1 MADRR
6 LSSAYIPLSHHAV
19 ECNGEI
25 RISRKR
31 QPTVLLLRFAGWFVG
46 FSGLFAMGSVCPFCG
61 KQGCPVGSVSA
72 GFVGLLF
79 ASLAQWGKTGLRL
92 FLHAAKKLKNRLL

>member
-6 LSSAYIPLSHHAV
+6 LSSANIHASHPAV
-19 ECNGEI
+19 ECDGKT
-25 RISRKR
+25 RISRNR
-31 QPTVLLLRFAGWFVG
+31 PPIVLLLRFAGWFVG
-46 FSGLFAMGSVCPFCG
+46 FSGLFAMGAVCPFCG
-61 KQGCPVGSVSA
+61 KQGCPVGSASA

-92 FLHAAKKLKNRLL
+92 FLQAAKKLKNRLP